1 MPYPKPML
9 IENFSELLQEEKTT
23 ETVVTK
29 LKINSEHP
37 LFEGHFPDNPITPG
51 VLLMQL
57 FKEQAERFTGQKLQ
71 LASASRVKFL
81 SVIEPR
87 VNAEVRLESQLTAK
101 EETVELTGK
110 ALQGETLSLRLKLI
124 FKTLPS

>member
-23 ETVVTK
+23 ETVVTM
-29 LKINSEHP
+29 LKINSAHP
-37 LFEGHFPDNPITPG
+37 LFDGHFPDNPITPG

-57 FKEQAERFTGQKLQ
+57 FKEQAERFTGQELQ
-71 LASASRVKFL
+71 LAKASSVKFL

-87 VNAEVRLESQLTAK
+87 VNAEVRLESQITTK
-101 EETVELTGK
+101 GEMVELTGK
-110 ALQGETLSLRLKLI
+110 ALQEETLSLKLKLI
-124 FKTLPS
+124 FKPLL